1 MYRSSKGIVYGV
13 GINDS
18 STPVRETTTVNGKTV
33 EVWGCPFY
41 KAWVQML
48 YRCYSES
55 YRKKY
60 TYRYNAT
67 VCEEW
72 LRFSNFRDW
81 MSRKDYVGKQLDKD
95 ILVPG
100 NREYGPDKCVFV
112 SQELNKF
119 FNMHK
124 NRKRKT
130 LPGAYPHQRGRR
142 YTSQI
147 TIHGENRRLGQF
159 ATESDAH
166 FRWVEEKIVA
176 LKEYITYD
184 GSALSARL
192 EEIVEMLE
200 TKLNGRVPVLTLL
213 EGESNA

>member
-1 MYRSSKGIVYGV
+1 MYRSSKGLVYGV

-41 KAWVQML
+41 KTWVQML
-48 YRCYSES
+48 YRCYSEA

-60 TYRYNAT
+60 TYRYGPT

-72 LRFSNFRDW
+72 LRFSNFREW
-81 MSRKDYVGKQLDKD
+81 MSRQDYVGKQLDKD

-124 NRKRKT
+124 NRGRKT
-130 LPGAYPHQRGRR
+130 LPGAYPHQRGSR
-142 YTSQI
+142 YTAQI
-147 TIHGENRRLGQF
+147 TMHGENRRLGQF
-159 ATESDAH
+159 SSEIEAH
-166 FRWVEEKIVA
+166 LRWVEEKIVA
-176 LKEYITYD
+176 LKEHIPYD
-184 GSALSARL
+184 GSALSERL
-192 EEIVEMLE
+192 EEIVKMLE